1 MRKQIDL
8 FMFMGQSNMAGRG
21 ISSQEWPETPPVLM
35 PGAGYEFRAI
45 SDPTRLYPI
54 VEPFGRR
61 ENNPQ
66 GISENL
72 KTGSLA
78 TAFCNAYYETTG
90 IAVVGVSAS
99 KGGSSIAQWQP
110 GSALLMDAVGRLKRA
125 EKYLCSSGYLIR
137 HRFMLW
143 CQGETDG
150 DLGMTGIEYKTSFDC
165 MFKEMKRYGIEIC
178 FMIQIGHYNG
188 TGPQDYSEIMQAQ
201 EQIAAENKDVVMV
214 SRSFAQMKERGLMK
228 DEFHYFQAAYNIVG
242 AEAGK
247 NAGGYLKESV

>member
-78 TAFCNAYYETTG
+78 TAFCNAY
-90 IAVVGVSAS
+90 
-99 KGGSSIAQWQP
+99 
-110 GSALLMDAVGRLKRA
+110 
-125 EKYLCSSGYLIR
+125 
-137 HRFMLW
+137 
-143 CQGETDG
+143 
-150 DLGMTGIEYKTSFDC
+150 
-165 MFKEMKRYGIEIC
+165 
-178 FMIQIGHYNG
+178 
-188 TGPQDYSEIMQAQ
+188 
-201 EQIAAENKDVVMV
+201 
-214 SRSFAQMKERGLMK
+214 
-228 DEFHYFQAAYNIVG
+228 
-242 AEAGK
+242 
-247 NAGGYLKESV
+247 